1 MTGHDLIIIVG
12 LLIGGALALAG
23 LFRPFLGL
31 LLLITI
37 HFMQPGELIPAL
49 APFRL
54 EFVYGILVILSFI
67 LHRASGSSRPLFSH
81 RIFIA
86 ALILLGV
93 ATLSIP
99 FAIWRFGALDQT
111 ITLTK
116 LVVFL
121 FLIGTLVDTN
131 ERMRTVVW
139 LLVGL
144 LVWYAGSALSA
155 YLRGEFVFAQGIE
168 RAVGRTSEV
177 GGPNELA
184 GLIVALL
191 PFLVVAF
198 RTSRKILVKAL
209 LLPVCPLALAA
220 VVVTGSRSGM
230 LNGAAIAGFYVL
242 MSKHKVVSFVMVA
255 VMAVGLWLAM
265 PPQYQQRY
273 LTMRDYA
280 TGGQLDASNEF
291 RLRVWKAGWRM
302 FLDHPILGVGAGQF
316 PTAYGTVYSGRA
328 HGAWMNPHNL
338 IIQVGCELGL
348 IGLFVF
354 GYFMSQIVKANYSQL
369 RLKGQAGY
377 ELNYE
382 VAVACGAFLLGLAV
396 ASTFGHTLYR
406 PYWYLLG
413 GLVVA
418 NGLTADKI
426 EKTQV
431 RPSAEEVK
439 VANGEREARFV
450 TQTYQMRGRM

>member
-49 APFRL
+49 APFRV
-54 EFVYGILVILSFI
+54 EFVYGILVTASFI
-67 LHRASGSSRPLFSH
+67 LHRASGSSRPLFSN

-93 ATLSIP
+93 ATLTIP
-99 FAIWRFGALDQT
+99 FAMWRGGALDQT

-155 YLRGEFVFAQGIE
+155 YLQGEFVFAQGIE

-184 GLIVALL
+184 ALIMALL

-198 RTSRKILVKAL
+198 RTSRKILVRAL
-209 LLPVCPLALAA
+209 LLPVFPLALAA

-230 LNGAAIAGFYVL
+230 LKVAAIAGFYVL

-280 TGGQLDASNEF
+280 TGGELDASNEL
-291 RLRVWKAGWRM
+291 RLRIWKAGWRM

-328 HGAWMNPHNL
+328 HDAWMSPHNL
-338 IIQVGCELGL
+338 LIQVGCELGL

-418 NGLTADKI
+418 N
-426 EKTQV
+426 
-431 RPSAEEVK
+431 
-439 VANGEREARFV
+439 RFV
-450 TQTYQMRGRM
+450 AGQVEKSEVGGAPGEGAGASPEEESPLAPATVLVNGKT